1 MDRSIHEL
9 HDLGSQLF
17 EEGKYSE
24 AEPILRDVIGGNPKY
39 ADVHNKL
46 GVISFLK
53 GDFKQA
59 AGYFKKALELN
70 PDAECL
76 YEKLIKTIDQKDGE
90 WELDDFADSVT
101 WAMKKQEQ
109 DNPSIRQVHAKL
121 TPEWEKAMELTL
133 NILQADEDV
142 AKNKIEELVQMG
154 DIATRVLIEMMLD
167 FKKSAEKE

>member
-1 MDRSIHEL
+1 MKKQSKAEKHE
-9 HDLGSQLF
+9 
-17 EEGKYSE
+17 
-24 AEPILRDVIGGNPKY
+24 A
-39 ADVHNKL
+39 
-46 GVISFLK
+46 K
-53 GDFKQA
+53 GDKHFENGKPKKA
-59 AGYFKKALELN
+59 LNEYKKALELN